1 MRAARRAFDAG
12 DWSMADPAERKRVLL
27 RLAELI
33 REHAEE
39 LALLD
44 SLDMGKPVED
54 ALGVDV
60 PGAAGLFQW
69 YAEAA
74 DKLYD
79 EIAPTGADDLAMV
92 TREPL
97 GVVGAVVPWNFPLDI
112 ATWKVAPALVAGNS
126 VVLKPAE
133 QSPLSAI
140 RLGELGAEAGL
151 PTGVLNVVPGL
162 GETAGAALGRHPDV
176 DCVTFTGSTEVGRL
190 FLGYSAESNG
200 KPVWLECGGKS
211 PNLVFADADDLDRAA
226 DMAAFGI
233 FFNQGEVCSAN
244 SRLLVERPIRDEFTE
259 LLLERAR
266 SVRVGDPLDPETT
279 MGPLVDEGHA
289 DRVLGYIEAGR
300 ERATLRH
307 GGERVA
313 VNGHDR
319 CFVAPTVIDG
329 IGNDDP
335 LAQEEIFGPVLA
347 VIDFEYEYEALR
359 LANATRYG
367 LAASIWTT
375 NLGRA
380 HRLARRLRAGTVSVN
395 TVDALGPA
403 TPFGGFKQSGF
414 GRDLSLHALDKYTG
428 LKTTW
433 IKF

>member
-1 MRAARRAFDAG
+1 
-12 DWSMADPAERKRVLL
+12 
-27 RLAELI
+27 
-33 REHAEE
+33 
-39 LALLD
+39 
-44 SLDMGKPVED
+44 
-54 ALGVDV
+54 
-60 PGAAGLFQW
+60 
-69 YAEAA
+69 
-74 DKLYD
+74 
-79 EIAPTGADDLAMV
+79 
-92 TREPL
+92 
-97 GVVGAVVPWNFPLDI
+97 
-112 ATWKVAPALVAGNS
+112 
-126 VVLKPAE
+126 
-133 QSPLSAI
+133 
-140 RLGELGAEAGL
+140 
-151 PTGVLNVVPGL
+151 
-162 GETAGAALGRHPDV
+162 
-176 DCVTFTGSTEVGRL
+176 
-190 FLGYSAESNG
+190 
-200 KPVWLECGGKS
+200 
-211 PNLVFADADDLDRAA
+211 
-226 DMAAFGI
+226 MAAFGI

-244 SRLLVERPIRDEFTE
+244 SRLLVERSIRDEFTE

-367 LAASIWTT
+367 LAASIWTS